1 MAPLTTKSDEKLRFF
16 VILDSSNSLLLC
28 YSYLIQHKARCFCAT
43 LRRMTM
49 AYKITDKCVSC
60 GTCAGE
66 CPVEAISAGD
76 PIYTIDPAKCVGCGT
91 CAGACPMEAIVEE

>member
-1 MAPLTTKSDEKLRFF
+1 
-16 VILDSSNSLLLC
+16 
-28 YSYLIQHKARCFCAT
+28 
-43 LRRMTM
+43 M

-91 CAGACPMEAIVEE
+91 CAGVCPMEAIVEE